1 MSPLGSTN
9 KQSAIDTVTCYGCF
23 VFNTMTPPSD
33 RQNWRVNGAGNVC
46 GVIASIIVNPAV
58 INGYTLPLSS
68 TITDGHS
75 CGDVECPF
83 CFYPTFLPITD
94 PSHDGAWA
102 ILATLL
108 MVVSDQNRQSDTHNW
123 YTRCIGDGHY
133 G

>member
-1 MSPLGSTN
+1 MFPLGSTQPIVLRDGGLSLFRL
-9 KQSAIDTVTCYGCF
+9 KLIITVARHKWLENDVAYAREPDA
-23 VFNTMTPPSD
+23 VD
-33 RQNWRVNGAGNVC
+33 ALK
-46 GVIASIIVNPAV
+46 PAV
-58 INGYTLPLSS
+58 CLIYALPLSS